1 MTTKR
6 INYLIIIITTL
17 SLMHRFLNLQLKDPS
32 FIIGFV
38 IAYLA
43 MRKGQTYQSFRK
55 VYNCDTFK
63 IEFKS
68 MWHIWEVILSIEIY
82 FFTYQF
88 NDGILKGLT
97 TNFRDNLI
105 FSSHRDEQYD
115 ASYFTVHDEI
125 RGVPTLAQ
133 LLTTQ

>member
-17 SLMHRFLNLQLKDPS
+17 SLMHRFLNLQLKNPS

-88 NDGILKGLT
+88 NVGILKGLT

-105 FSSHRDEQYD
+105 FSIIPCLIIYRFMIYRSLELNY
-115 ASYFTVHDEI
+115 
-125 RGVPTLAQ
+125 
-133 LLTTQ
+133 